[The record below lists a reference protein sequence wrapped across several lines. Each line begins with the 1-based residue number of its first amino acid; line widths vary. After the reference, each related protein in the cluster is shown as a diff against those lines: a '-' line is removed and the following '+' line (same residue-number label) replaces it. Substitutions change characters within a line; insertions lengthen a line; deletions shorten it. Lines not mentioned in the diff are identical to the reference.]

1 MATEKLFN
9 HAVIIGVGLIG
20 SSLARAM
27 REHGLAAK
35 IGGYDLSPEALARA
49 QEIGVI
55 DRAAENFPAAIAKA
69 DLIVVATPLGAV
81 SRVFEEIQTHA
92 PPGAIIIDVGSAK
105 GSVVEA
111 AANSRKDI
119 YVVPCHPVAGTEQSG
134 PDAGFAALFH
144 DRWCILTPLDRQ
156 DTEYQAAVEKVSA
169 LWRGAGCH
177 VEMMDA
183 THHDL
188 ALAVTSHLPHLIAF
202 TLVGAADDLE
212 TVSEAEII
220 KYSAG
225 GFRDFTRIAASD
237 PVMWRD
243 VFLNNKDAVLEVLG
257 RFTEELSLLQRAIRW
272 SDGEALEKIFAR
284 GSSIRRAIVD
294 AGQETDAPNFGRD
307 KPH

>member
-1 MATEKLFN
+1 MAAVVFN
-9 HAVIIGVGLIG
+9 RVALIGVGLIG

-27 REHGLAAK
+27 REQKLASSIA
-35 IGGYDLSPEALARA
+35 GYDQDPKALARA
-49 QEIGVI
+49 KEIGVI
-55 DRAAENFPAAIAKA
+55 DGAAKSCAAVVAEA
-69 DLIVVATPLGAV
+69 NLIIVATPLGAIENV
-81 SRVFEEIQTHA
+81 LKEIEA
-92 PPGAIIIDVGSAK
+92 NAAPGAIIIDVGSAK
-105 GSVVEA
+105 GSVVA
-111 AANSRKDI
+111 AAAKGRNDI
-119 YVVPCHPVAGTEQSG
+119 HIVPCHPVAGTEQSG
-134 PDAGFAALFH
+134 PDAGFAALFK
-144 DRWCILTPLDRQ
+144 DRWCILTPLERD
-156 DTEYQAAVEKVSA
+156 DPEYKASIEKIEG
-169 LWRGAGCH
+169 LWRGVGSH
-177 VEMMDA
+177 VETMDA

-243 VFLNNKDAVLEVLG
+243 VFLNNKEAVLEVLG

-284 GSSIRRAIVD
+284 GSTIRRAIVD
-294 AGQETDAPNFGRD
+294 AGQEMDAPNFGRD
-307 KPH
+307 EPH